1 MAITGDYQSAT
12 GGKDFDVL
20 GIDIEVLPNDRL
32 RFWMVN
38 DRPPV
43 DESGNLMDATKVGA
57 NSTIESFELS
67 RGSSNLE
74 YVKTVLSDSV

>member
-1 MAITGDYQSAT
+1 
-12 GGKDFDVL
+12 
-20 GIDIEVLPNDRL
+20 
-32 RFWMVN
+32 MVN